1 MREPTGT
8 MEHLRQNILLLED
21 DPNLGIVIQENL
33 QMRGYDVT
41 LCTDGEAGKKA
52 YGRQPYDLCL
62 VDVMM
67 PKKDGFTF
75 AREVRRIDEKTP
87 IVFLTAKAM
96 KEDRIE
102 GFTIGG
108 DDYVTKPFSM
118 EELILR
124 IQAVLK
130 RTTGAGT
137 AARQENSYALGKYA
151 FDVVAR
157 TLSSGDRS
165 QRLTTKEADLL
176 ALLCQYRNDVLPRE
190 IALKRIWGDD
200 SYFNSRS
207 MDVFLSKLR
216 NYLKDDDRLEIL
228 TVHGKGVK
236 LRTP

>member
-1 MREPTGT
+1 
-8 MEHLRQNILLLED
+8 
-21 DPNLGIVIQENL
+21 
-33 QMRGYDVT
+33 
-41 LCTDGEAGKKA
+41 
-52 YGRQPYDLCL
+52 
-62 VDVMM
+62 
-67 PKKDGFTF
+67 
-75 AREVRRIDEKTP
+75 VRRIDEKTP
-87 IVFLTAKAM
+87 IIFLTAKAM

-130 RTTGAGT
+130 RTSGAGT
-137 AARQENSYALGKYA
+137 NAKQEDSYLLGKYT

-157 TLSSGDRS
+157 TLSSDGKS
-165 QRLTTKEADLL
+165 HRLTTKEADLL
-176 ALLCQYRNDVLPRE
+176 ELLCQYRNDLLPRE

-216 NYLKDDDRLEIL
+216 NYLKEDDRLEIL

>member
-1 MREPTGT
+1 
-8 MEHLRQNILLLED
+8 MENIKQSILLLED
-21 DPNLGIVIQENL
+21 DRNLGTVIQENL
-33 QMRGYDVT
+33 QMRGFEVT
-41 LCTDGEAGKKA
+41 LCADGDAGKKA

-75 AREVRRIDEKTP
+75 AREVRQIDEKTP
-87 IVFLTAKAM
+87 IIFLTAKAM

-102 GFTIGG
+102 GFSIGG

-124 IQAVLK
+124 IQAVLR
-130 RTTGAGT
+130 RTSGAGST
-137 AARQENSYALGKYA
+137 AEPEDSYVLGKYT
-151 FDVVAR
+151 FDVVGR
-157 TLSSGDRS
+157 NLSIDGKA

-176 ALLCQYRNDVLPRE
+176 ALLCQYRNETLPRE

-216 NYLKDDDRLEIL
+216 NYLKDDTRLEIL

>member
-1 MREPTGT
+1 VREPTGT

>member
-1 MREPTGT
+1 
-8 MEHLRQNILLLED
+8 MENLARKILLLED

-33 QMRGYDVT
+33 QMRGYEVT
-41 LCTDGEAGKKA
+41 LCPNGVDGKNTYA
-52 YGRQPYDLCL
+52 RQVFDLCL

-75 AREVRRIDEKTP
+75 AREVRAIDEATP
-87 IVFLTAKAM
+87 IIFLTAKAL
-96 KEDRIE
+96 KEDKLE
-102 GFTIGG
+102 GFRLGG

-130 RTTGAGT
+130 RSTQPESRAKE
-137 AARQENSYALGKYA
+137 AERYALGRYE
-151 FDVVAR
+151 FDVKGRVLSVDSR
-157 TLSSGDRS
+157 T
-165 QRLTTKEADLL
+165 QKLTTKEADLL
-176 ALLCQYRNDVLPRE
+176 SLLCQYRNVVLPRE

-207 MDVFLSKLR
+207 MDVYISKLR
-216 NYLKDDDRLEIL
+216 TYLKDDDRLEIL

>member
-1 MREPTGT
+1 LENIA
-8 MEHLRQNILLLED
+8 QSILLLED
-21 DPNLGIVIQENL
+21 DRNLGTVIQENL
-33 QMRGYDVT
+33 QMRGYEVT
-41 LCTDGEAGKKA
+41 LCADGDAGKKA
-52 YGRQPYDLCL
+52 YGRRPYDLCL

-75 AREVRRIDEKTP
+75 AREVRQIDEATP
-87 IVFLTAKAM
+87 IIFLTAKAM
-96 KEDRIE
+96 REDRIE
-102 GFTIGG
+102 GLTIGA
-108 DDYVTKPFSM
+108 DDYITKPFSM

-124 IQAVLK
+124 IQAVLR
-130 RTTGAGT
+130 RTSGAG
-137 AARQENSYALGKYA
+137 ASSQPAESYALGNYT
-151 FDVVAR
+151 FDVVGR
-157 TLSSGDRS
+157 NLSFDGKS

-176 ALLCQYRNDVLPRE
+176 ALLCQYRNEVLPRE

-216 NYLKDDDRLEIL
+216 NYLKEDDRLEIL

>member
-1 MREPTGT
+1 
-8 MEHLRQNILLLED
+8 MEQLRQSILLLED

-41 LCTDGEAGKKA
+41 LCTNGDAGKKA

-62 VDVMM
+62 VDIMM

-87 IVFLTAKAM
+87 IIFLTAKAM

-102 GFTIGG
+102 GFSIGG

-130 RTTGAGT
+130 RTSGAGA
-137 AARQENSYALGKYA
+137 AARQENSYELGKYA

-157 TLSSGDRS
+157 TLSSGGKS
-165 QRLTTKEADLL
+165 HRLTTKEADLL
-176 ALLCQYRNDVLPRE
+176 ALLCQYRNEILPRE

-216 NYLKDDDRLEIL
+216 NYLKEDDRLEIL

>member
-1 MREPTGT
+1 
-8 MEHLRQNILLLED
+8 MENIKQNILLLED

-41 LCTDGEAGKKA
+41 LCVDGDAGKKA
-52 YGRQPYDLCL
+52 FGRQPYDLCL

-75 AREVRRIDEKTP
+75 AREVRLIDASTP
-87 IVFLTAKAM
+87 IIFLTAKAM

-102 GFTIGG
+102 GFKIGG
-108 DDYVTKPFSM
+108 DDYITKPFSM

-124 IQAVLK
+124 IQAVLR
-130 RTTGAGT
+130 RTSSAGALSQP
-137 AARQENSYALGKYA
+137 ADSYALGKYT
-151 FDVVAR
+151 FDVVGR
-157 TLSSGDRS
+157 ILSAGSIT

-176 ALLCQYRNDVLPRE
+176 SLLCQYRNEVLPRE

-207 MDVFLSKLR
+207 MDVFISKLR
-216 NYLKDDDRLEIL
+216 TYLKGDDRLEIL
-228 TVHGKGVK
+228 TVHGKGLK

>member
-1 MREPTGT
+1 